1 MTGIIKISGIVF
13 LILVLL
19 LTLKNVKSDMLPIF
33 KICVT
38 LLMCGMLIGM
48 LSPIFFYINGYLK
61 NENTERYVNLMIK
74 ALAITYISHITA
86 SISRDVGEDNIAA
99 FCEMFGRVEIIILSL
114 PIIDELI
121 SYAYELLSY
130 A

>member
-1 MTGIIKISGIVF
+1 MTGIIKFSGIVF

-48 LSPIFFYINGYLK
+48 LSPIFSYINGYLK

>member
-1 MTGIIKISGIVF
+1 MTGIIKISGIV
-13 LILVLL
+13 LLVLVLL

-48 LSPIFFYINGYLK
+48 LSPIFSYINGYLK
-61 NENTERYVNLMIK
+61 NENTERYVNLMVK

-86 SISRDVGEDNIAA
+86 SISRDVGEDNIAV

>member
-13 LILVLL
+13 LVLVLL

-48 LSPIFFYINGYLK
+48 LSPIFSYINGYLK